1 MPLPLSRKNIIVYTL
16 SLFVLVGIL
25 FWASFWFYML
35 DPAQKGTPDQICFVP
50 EGSTL
55 SKVAD
60 ELESKTLIKSKEHFL
75 FWAKLMGYAR
85 KIKAG
90 EYRLNSDMSPLNI
103 LEMMSRGSIV
113 THPVMIP
120 EGYNRMQIGELLEE
134 KGLADKNEFLSLTG
148 SQDMASAYGFSGPD
162 LEGYLYPDTY
172 QFSRGLSAKSIV
184 DVMVRH
190 FLEVTAPFRDRIKT
204 SGMTLEQVVI
214 LASIVEKETGRAE
227 ERPIIASVFLNRLKK
242 RIRLETDPTVIY
254 GIKNFDGNL
263 KKKDLTRYTPY
274 NTYVIRGLP
283 PGAIANPGK
292 EAIRAILYPADTAY
306 LYFVSKNDGTHHFS
320 KTLSEHNR
328 AVRKYQK
335 NRRNRLRAKSKGL

>member
-1 MPLPLSRKNIIVYTL
+1 MPLPLTRKNIIVYAL
-16 SLFVLVGIL
+16 SLSILVGIL
-25 FWASFWFYML
+25 FLASFWFYLLAPM
-35 DPAQKGTPDQICFVP
+35 QKGNSDQIFFVP

-55 SKVAD
+55 SKVA
-60 ELESKTLIKSKEHFL
+60 EGLESNALIKSKEPFL
-75 FWAKLMGYAR
+75 FWAKLMGYSR

-90 EYRLNSDMSPLNI
+90 EYCLNSEMSPLKI
-103 LEMMSRGSIV
+103 LEAMSRGSIV
-113 THPVMIP
+113 THPVTIP
-120 EGYNRMQIGELLEE
+120 EGYNRMQIGALLEE
-134 KGLADKNEFLSLTG
+134 KGLADRQTFISLTG
-148 SQDMASAYGFSGPD
+148 SPDIARAYGFSGPD

-172 QFSRGLSAKSIV
+172 QFSRGLSVKSIV

-190 FLEVTAPFRDRIKT
+190 FLEVSAPFRNRIKV

-214 LASIVEKETGRAE
+214 LASIVEKETGSAE
-227 ERPIIASVFLNRLKK
+227 ERPVIASVFLNRLKK

-263 KKKDLTRYTPY
+263 KKKDLKRYTPY

-292 EAIRAILYPADTAY
+292 EAIRAVIYPADTAY
-306 LYFVSKNDGTHHFS
+306 LYFVSKNDGTHYFS

-335 NRRNRLRAKSKGL
+335 NRRSRLKSQNRK